1 MYNING
7 SYSRKKNYKN
17 NIIQENYTDS
27 DPKQG
32 IDIIID
38 TKLMETSDDIELIKS
53 HILDTIHRA
62 GANINKHNILN
73 SVHEI
78 EVVDTNEIVSNTL
91 IWSLP
96 NDIELD
102 AASICNNAGF
112 FYDNVNNICLD
123 KRGNIVNINIEQPYK
138 EEENDKIQNIPAP
151 IPITYFDLPED
162 VVLYNKTL
170 CDELKQYNYEFKN
183 NKCYDPN
190 GNVISFKNT
199 PNVPSPAITESFK
212 NTITENNTSV
222 EITYS
227 QFPNDDT
234 DYSSKMAGAI
244 AKSGGIPLNSIDDP
258 ITIEAPSIEE
268 NIPITD
274 PDFYLLNK
282 YDDKDMKIITD
293 VTFFNKKLN
302 NLKANDI
309 SNIISSICKDMNENC
324 EVIFF
329 ENFSKSTKG
338 QFIIKKLRNP
348 KNLPKITSALI
359 KKFNHIGININQI
372 KI

>member
-7 SYSRKKNYKN
+7 SYSKRKINKN
-17 NIIQENYTDS
+17 NIIQENYKDS

-73 SVHEI
+73 SVHDIEI
-78 EVVDTNEIVSNTL
+78 VDTNEIVSNTL

-96 NDIELD
+96 GDIELN
-102 AASICNNAGF
+102 AENICKNAGF
-112 FYDNVNNICLD
+112 FYDNTNNICLD
-123 KRGNIVNINIEQPYK
+123 SRGNLVSINIEQPYK
-138 EEENDKIQNIPAP
+138 EDENKKIQNIPAP

-170 CDELKQYNYEFKN
+170 CDELKQYNYEFIN
-183 NKCYDPN
+183 NKCYDQN
-190 GNVISFKNT
+190 GNIVSFKKT
-199 PNVPSPAITESFK
+199 PNVPSPIVTESFK
-212 NTITENNTSV
+212 NAITENNTSV
-222 EITYS
+222 KITYS

-234 DYSSKMAGAI
+234 DLSSKMANAI

-258 ITIEAPSIEE
+258 IKFEAPSIEE

-274 PDFYLLNK
+274 PDYYLLNK
-282 YDDKDMKIITD
+282 FDDKEMKIITD

-302 NLKANDI
+302 KLTANNISDI
-309 SNIISSICKDMNENC
+309 N
-324 EVIFF
+324 
-329 ENFSKSTKG
+329 
-338 QFIIKKLRNP
+338 
-348 KNLPKITSALI
+348 
-359 KKFNHIGININQI
+359 
-372 KI
+372 